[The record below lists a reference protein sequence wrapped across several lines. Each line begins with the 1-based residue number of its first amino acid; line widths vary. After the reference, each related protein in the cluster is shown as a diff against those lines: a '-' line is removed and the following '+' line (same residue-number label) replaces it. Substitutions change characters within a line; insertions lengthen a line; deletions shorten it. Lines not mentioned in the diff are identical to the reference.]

1 MVATTNKTN
10 QKNTKTKPS
19 KKPASK
25 SAGAS
30 VKPKQIQK
38 QPKLHALANQLLL
51 KHRLRPKT
59 GSLRQF
65 LVLR

>member
-30 VKPKQIQK
+30 VKPKQ
-38 QPKLHALANQLLL
+38 PKLHALANQLLL